1 MSLLIIRCPLKPFVG
16 TQAHSPSD
24 WQDLSCAEQFEWCLL
39 DNTDNIGDAANTGA
53 VVADTQDLAL
63 AHAQFGKGT
72 AESIPY
78 ADEALVLLP
87 TLDVRLIEAKVPLAN
102 AKKLQQILPNLIED
116 YVLTGVDAIAAQAL
130 PPVPGNPALQRTLTL
145 INRAWFHWLT
155 KQLEHLLAPR
165 VRLIPECLILGLAND
180 GESPLLAYQRVEDSI
195 VFTQRTGVQLG
206 FSWVEHEA
214 QGINADKIA
223 LPQALAGANLKEITW
238 DWLAPA
244 AQAYLQINRH
254 SRAPNFAL
262 NLLPR
267 HFKRST
273 YSASQGG
280 IASIKEMLLGKS
292 KVSVQ
297 TAGLAWVDPLVW
309 RQPLNWLRY
318 FAMSLVLGYGVYVS
332 FMLVSNWRWGKQME
346 LLAVQSLSPASV
358 ATLNQAKTT
367 DSSNAILSA
376 FAKQVTVEQRRR
388 GNVVDADF
396 AAMAAKLQQLKA
408 VYGPE
413 VLQKLEYDGY
423 SITFEFKPNIA
434 KIEAGEL
441 LKRARSL
448 GMALKSV
455 GPNQYRLEP
464 YSGLGG
470 DL

>member
-39 DNTDNIGDAANTGA
+39 DDVVNTGD
-53 VVADTQDLAL
+53 VAEINTGNELAR
-63 AHAQFGKGT
+63 ANAQFGMGT
-72 AESIPY
+72 PESILY

-130 PPVPGNPALQRTLTL
+130 PPVPGNPALQRTLAL
-145 INRAWFHWLT
+145 IDRSWFNWLT
-155 KQLEHLLAPR
+155 KQLERLLAPK

-180 GESPLLAYQRVEDSI
+180 GESSLLAYQRVEDSI
-195 VFTQRTGVQLG
+195 VFTQRTGLQLG
-206 FSWVEHEA
+206 FSWVEHAA
-214 QGINADKIA
+214 QGIAVDEIV
-223 LPQALAGANLKEITW
+223 LPQALVGASLKEITW

-244 AQAYLQINRH
+244 AQAYLQINHH

-267 HFKRST
+267 HFKRGNH
-273 YSASQGG
+273 SAGKGG
-280 IASIKEMLLGKS
+280 LASIKEMLLGKS
-292 KVSVQ
+292 KASVQ
-297 TAGLAWVDPLVW
+297 TAGLAWADPLVW
-309 RQPLNWLRY
+309 RQPFNWLRY
-318 FAMSLVLGYGVYVS
+318 FAICLVLGYGVYVS
-332 FMLVSNWRWGKQME
+332 FMLVSHWRWGKQME
-346 LLAVQSLSPASV
+346 LLAVQSLSPAAV
-358 ATLNQAKTT
+358 AALNQAKTAKSSN
-367 DSSNAILSA
+367 SSNAILSA
-376 FAKQVTVEQRRR
+376 FTKQVTVEQRRR
-388 GNVVDADF
+388 GTVVDADF

-423 SITFEFKPNIA
+423 SITFEFKPGVA
-434 KIEAGEL
+434 KIEAKEV

-448 GMALKSV
+448 GMALRSV

>member
-1 MSLLIIRCPLKPFVG
+1 M
-16 TQAHSPSD
+16 D
-24 WQDLSCAEQFEWCLL
+24 
-39 DNTDNIGDAANTGA
+39 
-53 VVADTQDLAL
+53 
-63 AHAQFGKGT
+63 
-72 AESIPY
+72 
-78 ADEALVLLP
+78 
-87 TLDVRLIEAKVPLAN
+87 
-102 AKKLQQILPNLIED
+102 
-116 YVLTGVDAIAAQAL
+116 
-130 PPVPGNPALQRTLTL
+130 
-145 INRAWFHWLT
+145 
-155 KQLEHLLAPR
+155 
-165 VRLIPECLILGLAND
+165 
-180 GESPLLAYQRVEDSI
+180 
-195 VFTQRTGVQLG
+195 
-206 FSWVEHEA
+206 
-214 QGINADKIA
+214 ADKIA
-223 LPQALAGANLKEITW
+223 LPQALAGAHLKEITW

-273 YSASQGG
+273 YSASKGG

-292 KVSVQ
+292 KASVQ
-297 TAGLAWVDPLVW
+297 TVGLAWVDPLVW

-318 FAMSLVLGYGVYVS
+318 FGISLVLGYGVYVS

-423 SITFEFKPNIA
+423 SITFEFKPNLA

>member
-16 TQAHSPSD
+16 TEANSPSD

-39 DNTDNIGDAANTGA
+39 EEDADN
-53 VVADTQDLAL
+53 VADVEAAKDLAL
-63 AHAQFGKGT
+63 ANAQFGMGT
-72 AESIPY
+72 PESIPY

-130 PPVPGNPALQRTLTL
+130 PPVPGNPALQRTLAL
-145 INRAWFHWLT
+145 IDRSWFNWLT
-155 KQLEHLLAPR
+155 KQLERLLSPR
-165 VRLIPECLILGLAND
+165 VRLIPECLMLGLAND
-180 GESPLLAYQRVEDSI
+180 GGSPLLAYQRVEDSI
-195 VFTQRTGVQLG
+195 VFTQRTGLQLG
-206 FSWVEHEA
+206 LSWVECEA
-214 QGINADKIA
+214 QGIDADEIM
-223 LPQALAGANLKEITW
+223 LPQALVGASLKEITW

-244 AQAYLQINRH
+244 AQDYLQINHH

-267 HFKRST
+267 HFKRGTHSPGK
-273 YSASQGG
+273 GG
-280 IASIKEMLLGKS
+280 LASIKEMLLGKS
-292 KVSVQ
+292 KTSVQ
-297 TAGLAWVDPLVW
+297 TAGLAWADPLVW

-318 FAMSLVLGYGVYVS
+318 FAISLVLGYGVYVS
-332 FMLVSNWRWGKQME
+332 FMVVSNWRWGKQME

-358 ATLNQAKTT
+358 ATLNQAKTAN
-367 DSSNAILSA
+367 SANAILPT

-388 GNVVDADF
+388 GTVVDADF

-423 SITFEFKPNIA
+423 SITFEFKPGIA
-434 KIEAGEL
+434 KIEAKEV

-448 GMALKSV
+448 GMALKSM